1 VTSAQVRFE
10 LTCVERDEFDRF
22 AEQTWTDSRLANLAP
37 SAARGERLSPA
48 ANSLTLSVLA
58 IPLFLSGMSS
68 SFRIPYMDTALPSWT
83 PADRE
88 SFFTAIARHRRAAWR
103 VHAISVI
110 ASGIVAFV
118 VALLLSPLF
127 YVALSLLCDL
137 ANLIVPTINLAGLTF
152 ARISPLMDDPAAVT
166 AAQWLE
172 LAAVAAIPGLIFM
185 LGVLFV
191 TRRAVILSGML
202 DGVQFNVVAPNSLE
216 LEEQRFR
223 NVVGEMA
230 IAAGLAEPR
239 VLIADWPSQNGAVFG
254 ANDGRAVV
262 VVSRQLIHAVD
273 RAQLQGIAAHLVGSI
288 ANGDMAIGVRVATTL
303 GLFGL
308 IARLGGAFTQ
318 RASMARLMRALARVA
333 FRPTPQSARDYVDEI
348 AQPFRQEDG
357 AGESGPGTPD
367 KDWRAIAWM
376 PFAGTI
382 FATGFFGGIISLF
395 ALEPLVS
402 FAWRRRKYL
411 ADATA
416 VRLTRDPNALAAALA
431 MLGGG
436 GTPLG
441 VWGAHLCVVRPA
453 ARSGGLLGSSIVPA
467 FPATDRRLRALAGLG
482 ADAAPEVK
490 SLPLAKLVIIAP
502 LCLLVGVLLVAVLGL
517 LVWLSVALSMM
528 FLGLPFG
535 ALHLLLRWIG
545 H

>member
-1 VTSAQVRFE
+1 
-10 LTCVERDEFDRF
+10 
-22 AEQTWTDSRLANLAP
+22 
-37 SAARGERLSPA
+37 
-48 ANSLTLSVLA
+48 
-58 IPLFLSGMSS
+58 
-68 SFRIPYMDTALPSWT
+68 MDTTLIAWT
-83 PADRE
+83 PAERE

-103 VHAISVI
+103 VHAVSLL
-110 ASGIVAFV
+110 ASGLVAIV

-127 YVALSLLCDL
+127 YVALSLICDL
-137 ANLIVPTINLAGLTF
+137 VNLIVPTINLAGVAF
-152 ARISPLMDDPAAVT
+152 ARISPLLDAPEAVT
-166 AAQWLE
+166 GAQWLE
-172 LAAVAAIPGLIFM
+172 LASFAALPGLAFM
-185 LGVLFV
+185 FATLFV
-191 TRRAVILSGML
+191 TRRAVVLSGML
-202 DGVQFNVVAPNSLE
+202 DGVQFTTVAPNSLA
-216 LEEQRFR
+216 LDEQRFR

-254 ANDGRAVV
+254 ADDGSAVI
-262 VVSRQLIHAVD
+262 VVSRQLVATLD
-273 RAQLQGIAAHLVGSI
+273 RAQMQAIAAHLVGSI

-318 RASMARLMRALARVA
+318 RASMARLLRALARVT
-333 FRPTPQSARDYVDEI
+333 FRPTPVTARAYVDEI
-348 AQPFRQEDG
+348 AQPFRQED
-357 AGESGPGTPD
+357 ESSESASTPH

-402 FAWRRRKYL
+402 LAWRRRKYL

-416 VRLTRDPNALAAALA
+416 VRLTREPNALAAALPKI
-431 MLGGG
+431 GGG
-436 GTPLG
+436 ETPLG

-453 ARSGGLLGSSIVPA
+453 APSGGLLGGSIVPA
-467 FPATDRRLRALAGLG
+467 FPATDRRLRALAALG
-482 ADAAPEVK
+482 ADAAPTVQR
-490 SLPLAKLVIIAP
+490 LPLAKLLIILP
-502 LCLLVGVLLVAVLGL
+502 LCFLVAVLLVAVLGL

-535 ALHLLLRWIG
+535 ALHVLLRWIG

>member
-1 VTSAQVRFE
+1 
-10 LTCVERDEFDRF
+10 
-22 AEQTWTDSRLANLAP
+22 
-37 SAARGERLSPA
+37 
-48 ANSLTLSVLA
+48 
-58 IPLFLSGMSS
+58 
-68 SFRIPYMDTALPSWT
+68 MDTPLISWT

-103 VHAISVI
+103 VHAVSLL
-110 ASGIVAFV
+110 ASGLAALI

-137 ANLIVPTINLAGLTF
+137 ANLFVPTINLAGLVF
-152 ARISPLMDDPAAVT
+152 ARISPMLDSPGEVSPAR
-166 AAQWLE
+166 WLE
-172 LAAVAAIPGLIFM
+172 LGLFAALPGLVFTWAT
-185 LGVLFV
+185 LFV
-191 TRRAVILSGML
+191 TRRAVILSGLL
-202 DGVQFNVVAPNSLE
+202 DGVQFKVVAPNSLE

-230 IAAGLAEPR
+230 IAAGLVEPR

-254 ANDGRAVV
+254 ANDGCAVV
-262 VVSRQLIHAVD
+262 VVSRQLIQAVD
-273 RAQLQGIAAHLVGSI
+273 RTQLQAIAAHLVGSI

-308 IARLGGAFTQ
+308 IARLGGAFAQ
-318 RASMARLMRALARVA
+318 RASMARLMHALVRVS
-333 FRPTPQSARDYVDEI
+333 FRPTAQSARAYVDEI
-348 AQPFRQEDG
+348 AQPFRQEDDAG
-357 AGESGPGTPD
+357 AGGASASHQ
-367 KDWRAIAWM
+367 DWRAIAWM

-402 FAWRRRKYL
+402 LAWRRRKYL

-416 VRLTRDPNALAAALA
+416 VRLTREPNALAAALSRI
-431 MLGGG
+431 GDGE
-436 GTPLG
+436 TPLG

-453 ARSGGLLGSSIVPA
+453 TRSGGLLGSSIVPA
-467 FPATDRRLRALAGLG
+467 FPATDRRLHSLAVLG
-482 ADAAPEVK
+482 ADAAPAVK
-490 SLPLAKLVIIAP
+490 SLPLAKLAIIVP
-502 LCLLVGVLLVAVLGL
+502 LCLLVGILLAAVLGL
-517 LVWLSVALSMM
+517 LVWLSVGLSMM

>member
-1 VTSAQVRFE
+1 MGT
-10 LTCVERDEFDRF
+10 
-22 AEQTWTDSRLANLAP
+22 
-37 SAARGERLSPA
+37 
-48 ANSLTLSVLA
+48 
-58 IPLFLSGMSS
+58 PL
-68 SFRIPYMDTALPSWT
+68 ISWT
-83 PADRE
+83 TAERE
-88 SFFTAIARHRRAAWR
+88 NFFDAIARHQRAAWR
-103 VHAISVI
+103 VHAVSLL

-137 ANLIVPTINLAGLTF
+137 ANLFLPTPNLAGMVF
-152 ARISPLMDDPAAVT
+152 ARISPMMDDPGAVT
-166 AAQWLE
+166 AAQWFE
-172 LAAVAAIPGLIFM
+172 LASFAALPGLLFM
-185 LGVLFV
+185 CATLYV
-191 TRRAVILSGML
+191 TRRAVVLSGFL
-202 DGVQFNVVAPNSLE
+202 EGVQFATVPASSLD
-216 LEEQRFR
+216 LDEQRFR

-254 ANDGRAVV
+254 ANDGAAVV
-262 VVSRQLIHAVD
+262 VASRQLIAALD
-273 RAQLQGIAAHLVGSI
+273 RAEMQAVAAHLVGSI

-318 RASMARLMRALARVA
+318 RTSMLRLMRALARVA
-333 FRPTPQSARDYVDEI
+333 FRPTPAAARAYVDEI
-348 AQPFRQEDG
+348 AQPFRQEDDAA
-357 AGESGPGTPD
+357 AGDTRTTHA
-367 KDWRAIAWM
+367 DWRTLAWM

-382 FATGFFGGIISLF
+382 FATGFFGGIISVF

-402 FAWRRRKYL
+402 LAWRRRKYL

-416 VRLTRDPNALAAALA
+416 VRLTREPNSLATALLKI
-431 MLGGG
+431 GGG
-436 GTPLG
+436 ETPLG

-453 ARSGGLLGSSIVPA
+453 ARSGGLPGSSVVPA
-467 FPATDRRLRALAGLG
+467 FPATDRRLRALAALG
-482 ADAAPEVK
+482 ADAAAATDVRR
-490 SLPLAKLVIIAP
+490 LPFAKLIIIAP
-502 LCLLVGVLLVAVLGL
+502 LCALVAVLLAMVLGL